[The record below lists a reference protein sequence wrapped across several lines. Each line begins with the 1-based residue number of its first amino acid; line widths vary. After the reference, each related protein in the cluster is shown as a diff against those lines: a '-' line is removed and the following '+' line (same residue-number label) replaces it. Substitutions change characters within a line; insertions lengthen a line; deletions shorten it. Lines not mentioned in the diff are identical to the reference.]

1 MCLDL
6 RNSQFKSIDEVETI
20 LNNCYNATE
29 QDIINMKDDRDAI
42 EQALKDAQAYQE
54 LALIYGF

>member
-20 LNNCYNATE
+20 LNDCYNVTE

>member
-20 LNNCYNATE
+20 LNDCYNATE